1 MNRSSILVLD
11 DDHDIVGLI
20 KVALEREKYSVIGF
34 TEPLLALEHF
44 KVNYVRYLLV
54 ISDWRMPVMNGFDF
68 AKNIRHIRSDIK
80 VLIMTAF
87 SVDNDSEFTTM
98 IESQRIDGFIQKPF
112 SLKQLKDTVRNH
124 CRTNFVH

>member
-11 DDHDIVGLI
+11 DEYDIVGLI
-20 KVALEREKYSVIGF
+20 REALKREKYSVIGF

-44 KVNYVRYLLV
+44 KVNYVSYLLV
-54 ISDWRMPVMNGFDF
+54 ISDWRMPVMNGFEF
-68 AKNIRHIRSDIK
+68 AKNIRHIKSDIK

-87 SVDNDSEFTTM
+87 SVDNDSDFTTM

-112 SLKQLKDTVRNH
+112 SMKQLKDTVRNH
-124 CRTNFVH
+124 I

>member
-11 DDHDIVGLI
+11 DEYDIVGLI
-20 KVALEREKYSVIGF
+20 REALEREKYSVIGI

-44 KVNYVRYLLV
+44 KVNYVSYLLV
-54 ISDWRMPVMNGFDF
+54 ISDWRMPVMNGFEF
-68 AKNIRHIRSDIK
+68 AKNIRHIKSDIK

-87 SVDNDSEFTTM
+87 SVDNDSDFTTM

-112 SLKQLKDTVRNH
+112 SMKQLKDTVRNH
-124 CRTNFVH
+124 I